1 MVIRGNNGGDG
12 WVIVPATVR
21 LMDKGSACSVN
32 KANCRILMV
41 SIGEH
46 EWDLY
51 VPEDEFDAAMI
62 KHVEKGE
69 SE

>member
-12 WVIVPATVR
+12 WLIVPATVR
-21 LMDKGSACSVN
+21 LMSKGSARPVD
-32 KANCRILMV
+32 KAKCRILMV
-41 SIGEH
+41 SIGDH

-62 KHVEKGE
+62 EHVEKGE